1 MKIFLLLVCTVVGF
15 LENAVWAVDLQN
27 TQCDIEEAY
36 FRATPTMKKANQAGD
51 RKDTKGEIE
60 YYKIGVKENN
70 PWAKLMLSL
79 YHGQGTDVP
88 KNVTESFRLMSEAAA
103 QDFGP
108 AKTIMGWF
116 YDLGRGVPQN
126 YVEAVRWYKLGAAKG
141 CADAWWAL
149 STMYEDGKG
158 TPKNYIKAHMWANL
172 YSAKNTG
179 SYSTH
184 QRDLLEKIMTKEQ
197 IAQAQQLAA
206 RCQVQNFQ
214 NCD

>member
-1 MKIFLLLVCTVVGF
+1 
-15 LENAVWAVDLQN
+15 
-27 TQCDIEEAY
+27 
-36 FRATPTMKKANQAGD
+36 
-51 RKDTKGEIE
+51 
-60 YYKIGVKENN
+60 VKENN
-70 PWAKLMLSL
+70 PEAKLMLSL
-79 YHGQGTDVP
+79 FYGEGKYVP

-108 AKTIMGWF
+108 AKTIMGLF
-116 YDLGRGVPQN
+116 YDLGRGVPRN

-141 CADAWWAL
+141 CADAWSNL
-149 STMYEDGKG
+149 SGMHEDGKG

-172 YSAKNTG
+172 YSAKDTG

-184 QRDLLEKIMTKEQ
+184 RRDLLEKIMTKEQ